1 MVSKLNALCFAQ
13 EIAQEIKEKQD
24 PKFLIE

>member
-1 MVSKLNALCFAQ
+1 MVSKLNPLCFAE

-24 PKFLIE
+24 PKFLID